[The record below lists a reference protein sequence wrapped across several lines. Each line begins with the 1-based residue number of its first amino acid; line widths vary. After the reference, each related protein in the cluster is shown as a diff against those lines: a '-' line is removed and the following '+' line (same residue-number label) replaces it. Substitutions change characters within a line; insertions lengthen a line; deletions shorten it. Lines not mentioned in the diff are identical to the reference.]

1 MGMRLTTLVVWALAA
16 LSAVF
21 WASRFAVKPA
31 AVPGHAV
38 TVSPTVAPAG
48 NLVRLFGAPS
58 KDPEPEPDAAPAPAD
73 ARFKLVGVAAPRQG
87 QRAGLALIGVDDKP
101 ARAVALGATVDGNLV
116 VMSIGH
122 RQVELGPSGGKP
134 SMVLSLPALPEPAR
148 GAPTPAA
155 TPPAGAMPPPAPPF
169 PTGAA
174 PAGRGA
180 LRGFTHAAPAV
191 PVPGAPPLA
200 AAQPAPD
207 GAQVPG
213 APPPGG
219 SVMR

>member
-1 MGMRLTTLVVWALAA
+1 MTTLVVWALVA
-16 LSAVF
+16 LGAVF

-31 AVPGHAV
+31 TVPGHAV

-48 NLVRLFGAPS
+48 NLVRLFGVPA
-58 KDPEPEPDAAPAPAD
+58 KDPDPEPDAAPAPAD

-101 ARAVALGATVDGNLV
+101 PRAVALGAMVDGNLV

-134 SMVLSLPALPEPAR
+134 TMVLTLPALPEPAR

-155 TPPAGAMPPPAPPF
+155 TPPAGAMPAPPAVPPF
-169 PTGAA
+169 PTGA

-180 LRGFTHAAPAV
+180 LRGFSHSTPAL
-191 PVPGAPPLA
+191 PVPGPPPPA

-213 APPPGG
+213 APAAG